1 MDEWLVILSG
11 YVRYGPRSCLFEDFE
26 SAKAW
31 AFSCKKAFGCAAD
44 VISMR
49 AMEEALK
56 ERDASLF

>member
-1 MDEWLVILSG
+1 MDEWLVILGG
-11 YVRYGPRSCLFEDFE
+11 YIQYGPRLCVFDEFE

-31 AFSCKKAFGCAAD
+31 AFLCHTTFGCAAD

-56 ERDASLF
+56 EWDAS